1 MPITVIYSQEG
12 DQKFRIQ
19 HGAAF
24 EQWLNQTPPPIALGK
39 QNIEFDR
46 AEVR

>member
-1 MPITVIYSQEG
+1 MHIIVIYPQEG

-24 EQWLNQTPPPIALGK
+24 EQWLNQTPTPTALDQ